1 MFMLKIIYKLFII
14 LLLLFFPLSS
24 LYSQEKYPKLAN
36 YYLSWDITD
45 ETAKDLAKWDLL
57 ILSPQAV
64 DRNSD
69 LLHLIKKY
77 NPQIKI
83 LAYFLTQEI
92 HQRSLEI
99 DPYGSWGDI
108 FRKVNEE
115 DWWLKDL
122 AQNRLNF
129 WPDTYLINVA
139 DKSDGQWNHWLG
151 DYINDN
157 FLKKNHLWD
166 GIFFDNCWPTIS
178 WLNFNL
184 DLNND
189 GYKDSQNLVDQQW
202 SAGMQ
207 ELLEY
212 TRKIIGENK
221 IVVCNGGTEYKS
233 YYNGRM
239 FESFPVQN
247 EGGWSK
253 NLNDYQSTG
262 PYSIINSNTKNS
274 GDYDDSQTMRFGL
287 VSALLGNGYF
297 SFDYGDQNHGQLW
310 WYEEYDN
317 SLGQAENQSFNL
329 FDERNDY
336 FFDGSWRR
344 DFENGIVLVN
354 STTQPNNIKLEV
366 EYEKIR
372 KEPSDRMNIVNS
384 VELSAQDGII
394 LLKPLKEIIDVNFK
408 NGTFA
413 RVFNKEGQAVRNG
426 FFAYQKE
433 FLGGEEILIK
443 DINKDGKAEIIVAS
457 DQQIFIYQNDGSLLK
472 TFYPYGENYH
482 YGLNFSVGDLDGN
495 GQPEIITAPL
505 KGVPA
510 HIKTFSIDGRLLNP
524 GFFAYPKGFRIGAD
538 IALADINGDGRKEII
553 TVAGKG
559 GGSHVRIF
567 NKDGKLLTPGFFTFE
582 KNYRGGLN
590 IATGDVD
597 GDSKDEI
604 VVSRKIGDSE
614 IKIFKASG
622 ELLNQWLSFSQG
634 TRGVDVTVSDIDGNG
649 IYEIIAL
656 GGYY

>member
-1 MFMLKIIYKLFII
+1 MLKIIYKLFII